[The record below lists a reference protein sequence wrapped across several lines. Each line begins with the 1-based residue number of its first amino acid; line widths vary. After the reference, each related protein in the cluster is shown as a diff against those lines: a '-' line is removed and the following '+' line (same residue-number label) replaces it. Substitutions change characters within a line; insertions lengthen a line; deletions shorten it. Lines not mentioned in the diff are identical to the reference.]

1 MISLPQIAKK
11 IEESDAFILVGHENP
26 DGDSFGSQIALAES
40 LKSLGKKVSVWQ
52 PTPLGDKFSYLSS
65 STVKISNELPS
76 DFEVRTLVC
85 LDTPGFDC
93 MAKVHSDFAENNENL
108 FIINLDHHIS
118 NKKYGD
124 INYVDE
130 KASSCGEIV
139 YDLVVEMGVQL
150 DVNITLP
157 IYTAISGDTG
167 GFKYTNTTWKTH
179 LIISEIFKS
188 GLGEVM
194 HEYQNDLYDTYNKDT
209 LQLLKLV
216 LESTAFDDK
225 YGIIYSWITKEMLE
239 ETKTTLQEADDII
252 RQVSSVKNTKVAIL
266 FKEPQD
272 KDTIKISL
280 RAKDH
285 ITDVNKIAALFGGGG
300 HKAAS
305 GCSFPKSL
313 GREHVQNKVLDA
325 VKEQVAKNYN
335 L

>member
-1 MISLPQIAKK
+1 MISLAKIAEK
-11 IEESDAFILVGHENP
+11 IQNLDGFVLIGHEGP
-26 DGDSFGSQIALAES
+26 DGDSFGSQIAMAES
-40 LKSLGKKVSVWQ
+40 LKSLGKKVCVWQ
-52 PTPLGDKFSYLSS
+52 PTDLNGKFSYLSS
-65 STVKISNELPS
+65 STVKVQQEVPN
-76 DFEVRTLVC
+76 DFEITTFLC

-93 MAKVHSDFAENNENL
+93 MAKVHREFAKDNKDL
-108 FIINLDHHIS
+108 FIINIDHHIS
-118 NKKYGD
+118 NKQYGD
-124 INYVDE
+124 INYVDG

-139 YDLVVEMGVQL
+139 YDLAMEMEVSL
-150 DVNITLP
+150 NVNITLP

-167 GFKYTNTTWKTH
+167 GFKYTNTTWRTH
-179 LIISEIFKS
+179 QIISEIFKS

-216 LESTAFDDK
+216 LESTSFDDK
-225 YGIIYSWITKEMLE
+225 YGIIYSWITTEMLK
-239 ETKTTLQEADDII
+239 ETNTTLPEADDII
-252 RQVSSVKNTKVAIL
+252 RQVSSVKNTKVAVL

-272 KDTIKISL
+272 KDVIKISL

-313 GREHVQNKVLDA
+313 GREEVQKQVLKA
-325 VKEQVAKNYN
+325 VKEQIALNYN
-335 L
+335 F